1 MSEVSSKGP
10 KQQVSCHASL
20 VLSFASG
27 LAHWDAPGALSA
39 KSSVSQRSLGVSA
52 GKKCTESQGQG
63 LRFADINMFVL
74 WDIDMLECV
83 VVICYDV
90 FWFW

>member
-1 MSEVSSKGP
+1 MFEVSSKGP

-20 VLSFASG
+20 ILSFASG

-63 LRFADINMFVL
+63 LRFADIICLCYEILICWNVL
-74 WDIDMLECV
+74 L
-83 VVICYDV
+83 
-90 FWFW
+90 

>member
-20 VLSFASG
+20 ILSFTSG

-39 KSSVSQRSLGVSA
+39 KSSVSKRSLGVSA
-52 GKKCTESQGQG
+52 GKNALKVKDRGCG
-63 LRFADINMFVL
+63 LQI
-74 WDIDMLECV
+74 
-83 VVICYDV
+83 
-90 FWFW
+90 